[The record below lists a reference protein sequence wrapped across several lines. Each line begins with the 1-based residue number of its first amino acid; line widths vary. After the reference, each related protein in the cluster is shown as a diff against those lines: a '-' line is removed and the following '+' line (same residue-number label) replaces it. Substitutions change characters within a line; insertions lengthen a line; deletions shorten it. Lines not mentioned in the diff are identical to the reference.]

1 MVGVFQFLNTGDQY
15 IVYTGYDYL
24 AKITNE
30 AGRAYYCELSTREHT
45 TAYQDQVSRT
55 LQAQFNRR
63 GISVYIQTGGSVR
76 DSTSVLLNVITAFL
90 MGMTVLIAL
99 VGGIGLMG
107 TMGMNVIERTR
118 EIGVMRAI
126 GASNGAILRLVLVEG
141 MLIGVLSWL
150 IALVIAAPISQV
162 MTSAIGQ
169 ALFQSPI
176 PFVFDWGGVLLWLG
190 VVVVISGLSSILPA
204 RRAVRLT
211 VREVLA
217 YE

>member
-1 MVGVFQFLNTGDQY
+1 LNQTG
-15 IVYTGYDYL
+15 
-24 AKITNE
+24 
-30 AGRAYYCELSTREHT
+30 RSFYYQISTRDHT
-45 TAYQDQVSRT
+45 TAFQNQVSQA
-55 LQAQFNRR
+55 LQAEFKRQ

-76 DSTSVLLNVITAFL
+76 DSISVTLNVITAFL

-126 GASNGAILRLVLVEG
+126 GASNGTILRLVLTEG
-141 MLIGVLSWL
+141 MLIGAISWL
-150 IALVIAAPISQV
+150 IGVAIATPISQV

-176 PFVFDWGGVLLWLG
+176 TFVFDWGGVLAWL
-190 VVVVISGLSSILPA
+190 VVVVIISGLSSVLPA
-204 RRAVRLT
+204 WNAARLT